1 MDIETARALCLTVK
15 GATEETPFDDVTLVY
30 KVMGKMFALLP
41 LDAEEPLL
49 ALKCDPEL
57 VPDLRD
63 HYLAVEP
70 ARHFNKTYWNQIRL
84 ESDMPDSQI
93 RHWILHSVDEVLKK
107 LPRKQQE
114 AYRSIPENR

>member
-1 MDIETARALCLTVK
+1 MNIEEARGFCLGVK
-15 GATEETPFDDVTLVY
+15 GVTEETPFDAVTLVY

-41 LDAEEPLL
+41 LDAEEPLI

-63 HYLAVEP
+63 HYAAVEP

-84 ESDMPDSQI
+84 ESDMPDEQL
-93 RHWILHSVDEVLKK
+93 RHWILHSLEEVLKK
-107 LPRKQQE
+107 LPANQRL
-114 AYRSIPENR
+114 AYQALPD